1 MSVKVYSTSWCPFCH
16 ALMDWLDQLN
26 IEYSIVDAE
35 DLLQDETSDIKSVPA
50 ISIKEEI
57 IFGFDRPA
65 ITEALVD
72 AGLIEGG
79 K

>member
-1 MSVKVYSTSWCPFCH
+1 
-16 ALMDWLDQLN
+16 MDWLDQLN